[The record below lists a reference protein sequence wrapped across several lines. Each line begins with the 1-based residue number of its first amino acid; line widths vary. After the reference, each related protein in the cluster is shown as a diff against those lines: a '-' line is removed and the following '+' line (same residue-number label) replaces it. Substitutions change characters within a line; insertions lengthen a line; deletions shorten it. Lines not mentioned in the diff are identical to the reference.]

1 MKMTM
6 FKVLGTSALLSA
18 MSVGSAFATECIA
31 PANPGGGWDFTCRQI
46 ANIMYE
52 VKAIDAPMQ
61 VTNMAGG
68 GGGVAFSAVVAD
80 HNTDAD
86 VIVAASSATTTR
98 LAQNAYAG
106 MTADQVRFVGA
117 IGADPGV
124 IVVAKDSPFQN
135 LGDMVAAIKAD
146 PGSVAFAGGSAVGGF
161 DHMKPLQVMKAAG
174 FTDITKI
181 KYIGVDGGADAITQT
196 VGGFTQA
203 MTGDMSEIT
212 GFIKSGDVRVLAV
225 LTEERVPGFEDIPTA
240 REQGFDVVAVNWRGV
255 YVPKGIS
262 DEQFNTWATRL
273 QAVADSAQWKAAM
286 AENGLAPFTKVGG
299 DFQSWVD
306 GVIADTVTL
315 SKEIGV
321 IQ

>member
-1 MKMTM
+1 MTISIRA
-6 FKVLGTSALLSA
+6 LGLSA
-18 MSVGSAFATECIA
+18 FLMGAAGMASAAECIA

-46 ANIMYE
+46 GKILHDIGQ
-52 VKAIDAPMQ
+52 VDSPVQ

-68 GGGVAFSAVVAD
+68 GGGLAFASVVNERGD
-80 HNTDAD
+80 DAD
-86 VIVAASSATTTR
+86 LIVAASQATATR

-124 IVVAKDSPFQN
+124 IVVAADSPFQN
-135 LGDMVAAIKAD
+135 LNDMVDAIKAD
-146 PGSVAFAGGSAVGGF
+146 PGSVAFAGGSAAGGF
-161 DHMKPLQVMKAAG
+161 DHLKVLMVLKEAG
-174 FTDITKI
+174 FTDITSV

-196 VGGFTQA
+196 VGGFTQG
-203 MTGDMSEIT
+203 MTGDMSEIV
-212 GFIKSGDVRVLAV
+212 GFLASGEVRALAV

-240 REQGFDVVAVNWRGV
+240 VEQGLDVVAVNWRGL

-262 DEQFNTWATRL
+262 DERFEEWGAKL
-273 QAVADSAQWKAAM
+273 QAVADSQEWKDAM
-286 AENGLAPFTKVGG
+286 AANGLAPFTKVGG

-306 GVIADTVTL
+306 GVIADTVEL